1 MSMAQILLGIN
12 YDDLGK
18 NRLIQIYLLS
28 YVKGIYLFLI
38 KGIYLHYWNSAQ
50 TMHNKWDKNL
60 VNIFKLI
67 VENGILKNI
76 KVWIHKRK
84 DEQNFESC
92 LNIFMGIIIER
103 K

>member
-38 KGIYLHYWNSAQ
+38 KGIYLHYWNSA
-50 TMHNKWDKNL
+50 
-60 VNIFKLI
+60 
-67 VENGILKNI
+67 
-76 KVWIHKRK
+76 
-84 DEQNFESC
+84 
-92 LNIFMGIIIER
+92 
-103 K
+103 